1 MWTAASL
8 HSREQNST
16 VMNNLFR
23 RDIDGIHRQIED
35 IFDRYHLQESN
46 DIKVTVPSY
55 EALLTP
61 QQLELKNGVDQLQS

>member
-1 MWTAASL
+1 
-8 HSREQNST
+8 
-16 VMNNLFR
+16 MNNLFR

-35 IFDRYHLQESN
+35 MLDRYHLQESN

-61 QQLELKNGVDQLQS
+61 QQLELKNGVDQLQA